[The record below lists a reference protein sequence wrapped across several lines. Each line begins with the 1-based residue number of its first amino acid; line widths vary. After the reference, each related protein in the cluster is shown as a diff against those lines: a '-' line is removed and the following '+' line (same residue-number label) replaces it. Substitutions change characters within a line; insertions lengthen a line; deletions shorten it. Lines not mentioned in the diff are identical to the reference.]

1 MERVTTFEVP
11 ESIAKRLSELLIK
24 ERVRKQLL
32 AESVNDPSRFDEL
45 ENLVIIIVS
54 EIDKIKHDI
63 TTLYVPNQSR
73 SEDYIWDYNG
83 YEIDKNHFTIYKA

>member
-63 TTLYVPNQSR
+63 TTLYVPNEYR
-73 SEDYIWDYNG
+73 SEDFIWDYNG

>member
-63 TTLYVPNQSR
+63 TTLYVPNEYR